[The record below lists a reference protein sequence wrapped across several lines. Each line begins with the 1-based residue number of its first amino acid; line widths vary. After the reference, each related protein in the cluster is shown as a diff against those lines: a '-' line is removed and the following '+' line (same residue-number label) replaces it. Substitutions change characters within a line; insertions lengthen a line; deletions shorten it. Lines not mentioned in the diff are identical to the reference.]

1 MALFSPSESPSIV
14 VKEIDLT
21 GVVPNV
27 QSTTGAIVGNFR
39 WGPVEKATLV
49 DNEGTLAARFGTPSD
64 SNAVD
69 FLSASYFLRYSSSL
83 QVVRVVDDAS
93 QDSGGAT
100 NARYPY
106 KASADAPLVKNSEN
120 FDTQL
125 ASLDSDKQVFIAKY
139 PGVLGSSLKI
149 SICPPSGRDSAGTF
163 ILTDSAFSNWIYRS
177 SFDGSPSTSDFA
189 ASQGG
194 TNDEIHLVVIDEDGL
209 ISGTKGTVLETF
221 PYVSL
226 ASNAKLGDGTT
237 NFIKDVIN
245 NRSEYIWMAGFG
257 TVGSIFDSAAG
268 TDINTNENFW
278 SADRDDVLTFSMDSG
293 ANGGSLTTGDY
304 LIGNDQFEDKDTI
317 TVDFLIA
324 PGLSSSPDHVTVV
337 NDLISIATARKDCVV
352 VASPNRAAVVNNAP
366 SSIVD
371 DTLNTMFD
379 ISSSSY
385 LFADNNYLK
394 VYDKYNDKYRFI
406 PAASS
411 TAGLMAATDLNA
423 APWFSPAGSRRGAY
437 LGITSLAYT
446 PTKTQRDTLYK
457 GSVNPIANIPGQ
469 GVLLFGD
476 KTGLLRPSAFDRI
489 NVRRLFLTVER
500 AIALAARNVLFEFN
514 DEFTRAEFVNI
525 VEPFLREIQGR
536 RGITDFRV
544 VCDETNNTPA
554 VIDRNEFIAT
564 IFIKP
569 ARSINYVTLN
579 FVAVRTGVDFEEV
592 VGTV

>member
-1 MALFSPSESPSIV
+1 MALFSPSESPAIV

-39 WGPVEKATLV
+39 WGPVETATLV

-69 FLSASYFLRYSSSL
+69 FLSASYFLRYSNSL
-83 QVVRVVDDAS
+83 QVVRVIDRDS
-93 QDSGGAT
+93 QDAGGAV

-106 KASADAPLVKNSEN
+106 RAAADAPLVKNSEN

-125 ASLDSDKQVFIAKY
+125 ASLDSDNQVFIAKY
-139 PGVLGSSLKI
+139 PGALGNSLKI
-149 SICPPSGRDSAGTF
+149 SICPPSGRDSSGTF
-163 ILTDSAFSNWIYRS
+163 VLTDSAFTNWTYRS

-189 ASQGG
+189 FAQGG

-209 ISGTKGTVLETF
+209 FSGTKGTVLETF

-226 ASNAKLGDGTT
+226 ASNAKLADGTT

-245 NRSEYIWMAGFG
+245 TRSEYIWMAGFG
-257 TVGSIFDSAAG
+257 PAGSLFDSAAG

-278 SADRDDVLTFSMDSG
+278 SAAADDVSTFSLDSG
-293 ANGGSLTTGDY
+293 QNGGALTTGDY
-304 LIGNDQFEDKDTI
+304 LIGNDQLEDKDTI

-324 PGLSSSPDHVTVV
+324 PGLTSQADHVTVV
-337 NDLISIATARKDCVV
+337 NDLVSIATARKDCVV
-352 VASPNRAAVVNNAP
+352 VTSPNRAAVVGNAA
-366 SSIVD
+366 SSIVN
-371 DTLNTMFD
+371 DTTTTSFAYSN
-379 ISSSSY
+379 SSY
-385 LFADNNYLK
+385 LVADNNYLK

-446 PTKTQRDTLYK
+446 PTKAQRDTLYK
-457 GSVNPIANIPGQ
+457 AAVNPIANIPGQ

-476 KTGLLRPSAFDRI
+476 KTNLLRPSAFDRI
-489 NVRRLFLTVER
+489 NVRRLFLTIER